1 MLRSCLGWE
10 FRHVAQTWMKRGR
23 FALGIGCSKMTHHS
37 AKKNDS
43 DGAGDHYCIAVQLSM
58 ARSCKLQLQR
68 DS

>member
-1 MLRSCLGWE
+1 
-10 FRHVAQTWMKRGR
+10 MKRGR